1 MRFLIVA
8 KKEFIDIVS
17 SRRFTALLVTMVIFF
32 LMSILQTLQSTAGG
46 RISTAPMIGFFGS
59 SSLAFVGGIFGIAL
73 GFDLITREK
82 ESGTLRTLLT
92 RPVFRDEIII
102 GKAIAAFLAICVAV
116 AITFLFMLGAL
127 TMRYT
132 PSFDDVTNIGKMMF
146 VTIAYLY
153 TFFSIAFLISA
164 LTKNSSTSLTVA
176 MGVFIVLA
184 LFLPLFSN
192 YIAQAIVG
200 PPPENPFW
208 DFRSIGNVS
217 EDPRFRS
224 YLEEMRSYREKVQS
238 ITSSLSIFSP
248 VSSYSTILNS
258 LTASGY
264 FRTVDITK
272 NLLSFIIVP
281 IVLFVLAYLR
291 FTREEL

>member
-8 KKEFIDIVS
+8 KKEFVDIVS
-17 SRRFTALLVTMVIFF
+17 SRRFIALLATMAIFF
-32 LMSILQTLQSTAGG
+32 LMSVLQTLSTTAGG
-46 RISTAPMIGFFGS
+46 RISVAPMIGFFGS

-92 RPVFRDEIII
+92 HPVFRDEVVL
-102 GKAIAAFLAICVAV
+102 GKAIAAFFAICIAV
-116 AITFLFMLGAL
+116 GITFLFMLGVL

-132 PSFDDVTNIGKMMF
+132 PSFDDLVNLGKMML
-146 VTIAYLY
+146 VTIPYLY

-164 LTKNSSTSLTVA
+164 LVKNSSTSLTVA
-176 MGVFIVLA
+176 IGVFIVFA
-184 LFLPLFSN
+184 LLLPLFSN
-192 YIAQAIVG
+192 YIAQAIAG
-200 PPPENPFW
+200 PQPENPFG
-208 DFRSIGNVS
+208 DFRNFGNMS
-217 EDPRFRS
+217 DDPRVRS
-224 YLEEMRSYREKVQS
+224 YVQEMRSYMEKVQS

-272 NLLSFIIVP
+272 NLLSFIILP
-281 IVLFVLAYLR
+281 AVLFTLAYFR